1 MVNAADGA
9 WGNPAHIRT
18 EFESTVDLTNQ
29 RSFAVVASS
38 RIAFLKRTSAWASFC
53 TGNSGRSN
61 SELHMKPLRNLRSTV
76 FAIRALHAVAF
87 ALFVGLPN
95 ASFAQV
101 YGHATHSSPIALSQ
115 DNKLIWVVNPGDDS
129 VSVIRPDLN
138 QVLARIGVGDEPQSV
153 ALTPDGQYAYVA
165 NAAGNSVTVI
175 KINNPAWGAFSAV
188 VESQLTTGAEP
199 WNIVAKIGRA
209 HV

>member
-1 MVNAADGA
+1 
-9 WGNPAHIRT
+9 
-18 EFESTVDLTNQ
+18 
-29 RSFAVVASS
+29 
-38 RIAFLKRTSAWASFC
+38 
-53 TGNSGRSN
+53 
-61 SELHMKPLRNLRSTV
+61 MKPLRDFRSTV

-101 YGHATHSSPIALSQ
+101 YGHATHSSPIVLSQ
-115 DNKLIWVVNPGDDS
+115 DNKLIWVVNPSDDS

-165 NAAGNSVTVI
+165 NAAANSVTVI
-175 KINNPAWGAFSAV
+175 KINKPTWGTFRAV
-188 VESQLTTGAEP
+188 VKKQRTTATGP
-199 WNIVAKIGRA
+199 
-209 HV
+209 